1 MVRSGDRVSERYEV
15 LEQLAVG
22 GMGTLWRARHL
33 ELDVE
38 VALKVISSESAS
50 ETLLKRFKREAQ
62 AAARLRSPNIVQ
74 VWDYG
79 VFQGQPYLAMELLRG
94 EDLASR
100 LARRGALTP
109 EECLTILQGVA
120 NAMAVAHEAGI
131 VHRDLKPANIFLERV
146 GDQEVVK
153 VLDFGV
159 AKDLGRTADSAGTT
173 GSAVV
178 GSPAYM
184 SPEQVWGEPVGRP
197 ADLWAMGVLVFE
209 ILTGRCPFADESLA
223 KVFERIIRAPLPKA
237 RDVAPHL
244 PASIELFFERAFA
257 RAVAERF
264 SSARELMGAL
274 QEALEGSYNPRAAN
288 GAKSSPT
295 APSHTVSPFSTTQGR
310 RSQAGVKAQSRRT
323 TALVTGLLLAGALVI
338 GLLSRRTA
346 PSPPTSTAAPSARPT
361 VVAAPTIAETA
372 SSRSKQLELPQ
383 VVSASNAN
391 ATPTA
396 EVPKRPRPRPDAVPS
411 ASRSDASALPKVDP
425 QFGIPLPR

>member
-1 MVRSGDRVSERYEV
+1 MVRTGDRVSERYEV

-33 ELDVE
+33 ELDVD
-38 VALKVISSESAS
+38 VALKVISSESVS

-62 AAARLRSPNIVQ
+62 AAARLRSPNIIQ

-94 EDLASR
+94 EDLAARLSR
-100 LARRGALTP
+100 QGALRP

-120 NAMAVAHEAGI
+120 SAMTVAHEAEI

-159 AKDLGRTADSAGTT
+159 AKDLGRTADSGGTT

-197 ADLWAMGVLVFE
+197 ADLWAMGVLAFE
-209 ILTGRCPFADESLA
+209 VLTGRCPFADESLA
-223 KVFERIIRAPLPKA
+223 RVFERIIRAPLPRA
-237 RDVAPHL
+237 RDFAPHL

-257 RAVAERF
+257 RAVGERF
-264 SSARELMGAL
+264 SSARELMSAL
-274 QEALEGSYNPRAAN
+274 RAALVGSYQPTAIH

-295 APSHTVSPFSTTQGR
+295 APSRTVSR
-310 RSQAGVKAQSRRT
+310 SRRT
-323 TALVTGLLLAGALVI
+323 TALVAGLLLAGALVI
-338 GLLSRRTA
+338 GWLSRRAT
-346 PSPPTSTAAPSARPT
+346 PSLWTSTATASARPMVGAT
-361 VVAAPTIAETA
+361 PTIAQTA
-372 SSRSKQLELPQ
+372 SSRSEQLELSQ
-383 VVSASNAN
+383 VVSASNAH
-391 ATPTA
+391 AAPVA
-396 EVPKRPRPRPDAVPS
+396 DARKRRGPRPEAVPS
-411 ASRSDASALPKVDP
+411 ASRSDPSAPTRVDP